1 MGANA
6 PKSVKG
12 KLLTAAAMDA
22 QNELGKAPQ
31 VTPVAYEAQAQNGK
45 LTLKLPAKS
54 VVVVA
59 VEG

>member
-1 MGANA
+1 
-6 PKSVKG
+6 
-12 KLLTAAAMDA
+12 MDA